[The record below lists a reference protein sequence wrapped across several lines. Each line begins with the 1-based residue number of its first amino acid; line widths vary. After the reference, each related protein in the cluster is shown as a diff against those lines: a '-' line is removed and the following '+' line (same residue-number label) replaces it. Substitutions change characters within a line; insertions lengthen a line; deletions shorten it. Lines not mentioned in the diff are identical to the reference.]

1 MIPNILI
8 FLGLLFALYGCAL
21 CFYTNIHLGI
31 VLTMVLGLVSIA
43 CGVFYDA
50 IQTFLLPLAL
60 LLSAGIALMAFIAL
74 WGRKDR
80 VTYTEEVA
88 IVLGAGIRGEEVT
101 SSLKFR
107 LDKAMEY
114 HRKNPAAYILVTG
127 GLGPQESV
135 TEAFAMEKYL
145 LAQGVDKAKIIKE
158 EKSTTTAENF
168 RFSKELLDA
177 RFPKDYRIVVITNAF
192 HIFRATAIAKH
203 AGYQDAHHLHAG
215 LPWYYVLP
223 NYLRESLAVLKM
235 LLFR

>member
-8 FLGLLFALYGCAL
+8 LLGLLFALYGCAL

-31 VLTMVLGLVSIA
+31 VLTMVLGLVSVA
-43 CGVFYDA
+43 CGVFYNA
-50 IQTFLLPLAL
+50 IQALLLPLVCL
-60 LLSAGIALMAFIAL
+60 LCAEVVLMTLIAL
-74 WGRKDR
+74 WGHKDR
-80 VTYTEEVA
+80 VTYAEEVA

-107 LDKAMEY
+107 LDKAIEY
-114 HRKNPAAYILVTG
+114 HRKNPAAYIVVTG

-168 RFSKELLDA
+168 RFSKEILDT
-177 RFPKDYRIVVITNAF
+177 RFPKGYSIVVITNAF

-215 LPWYYVLP
+215 LPWYYSFP
-223 NYLRESLAVLKM
+223 NYLRESLAVVKM
-235 LLFR
+235 LLTK

>member
-8 FLGLLFALYGCAL
+8 LLGLLFALYGCAL

-31 VLTMVLGLVSIA
+31 VLTMVLGLVSVA
-43 CGVFYDA
+43 CGVFYNA
-50 IQTFLLPLAL
+50 MQALLLPLVCL
-60 LLSAGIALMAFIAL
+60 LGAEVVLMTLIAL
-74 WGRKDR
+74 WGHKDR
-80 VTYTEEVA
+80 VTYAEEVA

-107 LDKAMEY
+107 LDKAIEY

-145 LAQGVDKAKIIKE
+145 LAHGVDKAKIIKE

-168 RFSKELLDA
+168 RFSKEILDA
-177 RFPKDYRIVVITNAF
+177 RFQKGYSIVVITNAF

-215 LPWYYVLP
+215 LPWYYIFP
-223 NYLRESLAVLKM
+223 NYLRESLAVVKM
-235 LLFR
+235 LLTK